1 MRLFD
6 WTASIHHPRHPR
18 IRLLLHDLTDT
29 FLTLLSNLK
38 LQNRNFFTETAPK
51 MDEEEPLTSIV
62 CTAHVAS
69 SVRLSP
75 HGHYT
80 RQHKLT
86 DNDKTLS
93 SILSTAY
100 EKEPD
105 CEPSLILL
113 STDSKAAWA
122 QYTLES
128 VTQPEVLESFT
139 TPFAG
144 MTVESV
150 ARYIYENGS
159 GTIVNTRYVLI
170 ADERTAKDSTLLLV
184 EIDFDNPEVLE
195 RVRIA
200 GDYANAEAVT
210 LTVKGGG
217 MEELQS
223 LVDGDGVY
231 RGGDE

>member
-1 MRLFD
+1 MQD
-6 WTASIHHPRHPR
+6 
-18 IRLLLHDLTDT
+18 
-29 FLTLLSNLK
+29 N
-38 LQNRNFFTETAPK
+38 
-51 MDEEEPLTSIV
+51 
-62 CTAHVAS
+62 
-69 SVRLSP
+69 
-75 HGHYT
+75 
-80 RQHKLT
+80 KLT

-93 SILSTAY
+93 NILSTAY

-122 QYTLES
+122 QYTLDS
-128 VTQPEVLESFT
+128 ATQPEISESFV
-139 TPFAG
+139 TPFLG

-150 ARYIYENGS
+150 VRYIYENGA

-170 ADERTAKDSTLLLV
+170 ADERTAKDSTLVLV
-184 EIDFDNPEVLE
+184 EIDFDNPEILE
-195 RVRIA
+195 SVRIA
-200 GDYANAEAVT
+200 GEYANVEAVT